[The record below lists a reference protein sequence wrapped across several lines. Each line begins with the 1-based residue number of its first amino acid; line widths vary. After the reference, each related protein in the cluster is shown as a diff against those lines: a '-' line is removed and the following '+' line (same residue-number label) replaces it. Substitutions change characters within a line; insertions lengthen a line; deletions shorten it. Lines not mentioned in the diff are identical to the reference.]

1 MSTADRI
8 IDAAVKLFNAEGISQ
23 VSLRSIAEE
32 VGISHGNLAYHYS
45 NKGEIL
51 DEIYGRMKQEMDNA
65 IYPEGDL
72 TLRHYHNLVKR
83 ISKFH
88 VRYRF
93 FYLDMMEIARQYPRV
108 IRRYRKTI
116 ALRFEQY
123 DRLMSD
129 LIRKGLLKPEREK
142 GFYQSQ
148 YRSIWVMSTFW
159 LQHRAV
165 LGDNHPVIASGS
177 EVRHVWEILLPHLTA
192 KGLREFNEI
201 YMSERGKSEDSPVT
215 ALNSILYLKT
225 AG

>member
-1 MSTADRI
+1 MSTANRI
-8 IDAAVKLFNAEGISQ
+8 IDAAIRLFNAEGISQ

-32 VGISHGNLAYHYS
+32 IGISHGNLAYHYS

-51 DEIYGRMKQEMDNA
+51 DEIYGRMKQEMDDA

-83 ISKFH
+83 ISQFH

-116 ALRFEQY
+116 ALRFDQY
-123 DRLMSD
+123 DRLMSA
-129 LIRKGLLKPEREK
+129 LIGKGLLKREREQ
-142 GFYQSQ
+142 GFYRSQ
-148 YRSIWVMSTFW
+148 YRAIWVMSTFW

-165 LGDNHPVIASGS
+165 LGDNHPVIESGS

-201 YMSERGKSEDSPVT
+201 CMSEKAMQGDSPVT
-215 ALNSILYLKT
+215 ALNSTLYLKRV
-225 AG
+225 G

>member
-1 MSTADRI
+1 MSTATRI
-8 IDAAVKLFNAEGISQ
+8 IDAAVKLFNTEGISQ

-51 DEIYGRMKQEMDNA
+51 DEIYGRMKDEMDNA
-65 IYPEGDL
+65 IYPGGDL

-83 ISKFH
+83 ISQFH
-88 VRYRF
+88 VQYRF
-93 FYLDMMEIARQYPRV
+93 FYLDMMEIARQYPRI

-129 LIRKGLLKPEREK
+129 LIGKGLLKPEREQ
-142 GFYQSQ
+142 GFYRSQ

-165 LGDNHPVIASGS
+165 LGDNHPVIESGS
-177 EVRHVWEILLPHLTA
+177 EVRHVWEILLPHLTV
-192 KGLREFNEI
+192 KGLREFNDI
-201 YMSERGKSEDSPVT
+201 CVSEQGKSGGSPVT
-215 ALNSILYLKT
+215 DLNSTLYLKKV
-225 AG
+225 G